1 MAIVNALPT
10 LEAPADDEE
19 GVNAPGALITQRYP
33 AIARYVELCRRE
45 LRESGMLALKQQLD
59 KEVLELRIKNR
70 TIASKT
76 HEV

>member
-10 LEAPADDEE
+10 LEAPADEEE
-19 GVNAPGALITQRYP
+19 GVNAPGTLITQRYP

-59 KEVLELRIKNR
+59 KEVAELRIKSR
-70 TIASKT
+70 ATAKTIHKA
-76 HEV
+76 